1 MMKMLMDDRNEGMV
15 TKINSMMTSGKKLF
29 VVVGAGHLAGEKSVV
44 DLLKKQGLE
53 VKQIR

>member
-1 MMKMLMDDRNEGMV
+1 MDDRNEGMV
-15 TKINSMMTSGKKLF
+15 TKINDMMKAGEKLF

-53 VKQIR
+53 VTQIR

>member
-1 MMKMLMDDRNEGMV
+1 MVNKINQMMKED
-15 TKINSMMTSGKKLF
+15 KKLF

-53 VKQIR
+53 VQQIR